1 MPDGQVILSHRLILL
16 SFSVVAVV
24 EPIVVFVFITA
35 PVPPPPPVMT
45 RSIVSASMLS
55 ACCRAAF
62 AAKASVDVKIKNVMR
77 IKNFFIF
84 VLLWTSGYKPVLA
97 L

>member
-35 PVPPPPPVMT
+35 PVPPPPPVTT

-62 AAKASVDVKIKNVMR
+62 AAKASVVTRNAAINNMT
-77 IKNFFIF
+77 NFFIRC
-84 VLLWTSGYKPVLA
+84 LLSKEFEKGLSP
-97 L
+97 